1 VWLPSSNETKALCA
15 RVCPGGWLFNVH
27 FCLIPGDKGY
37 LMSSVS
43 CGMRPAD
50 SGTCRLHMPVP
61 LEIDGDFNFDALVT
75 ADYNPEHAVVMECA
89 EPISLSQEDLT
100 ALSQLT
106 EAGYVL
112 HYDSTLTDPSREL
125 SCFRVSVLLRSGG
138 VPTDAFY
145 FLPEDLQRRL
155 QNHMAFSHC
164 ATYRVQMYISLSG
177 VWAAIALH
185 KDLLTWLAQGRC
197 VHPIAAD
204 LDDEY
209 GSNEGR
215 EGSAGEGRQR
225 APAYQHTR

>member
-1 VWLPSSNETKALCA
+1 VGGEWKGQICREEKKWHVLPSSNETKALCA
-15 RVCPGGWLFNVH
+15 RVCPGGWLFNVR

-112 HYDSTLTDPSREL
+112 HYDSTLGGLVALTAAL
-125 SCFRVSVLLRSGG
+125 STCRT
-138 VPTDAFY
+138 P
-145 FLPEDLQRRL
+145 
-155 QNHMAFSHC
+155 
-164 ATYRVQMYISLSG
+164 
-177 VWAAIALH
+177 
-185 KDLLTWLAQGRC
+185 
-197 VHPIAAD
+197 
-204 LDDEY
+204 
-209 GSNEGR
+209 
-215 EGSAGEGRQR
+215 
-225 APAYQHTR
+225 